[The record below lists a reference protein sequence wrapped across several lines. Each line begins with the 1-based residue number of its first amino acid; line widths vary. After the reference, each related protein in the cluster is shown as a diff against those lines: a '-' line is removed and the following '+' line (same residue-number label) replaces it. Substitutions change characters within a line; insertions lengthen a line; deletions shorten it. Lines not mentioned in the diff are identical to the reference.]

1 MEALMTT
8 KDLSNLIRWWC
19 DTDGVQFAKDIYD
32 NDEQSEYKTEKFQ
45 LMQKKT
51 IMWIASLD
59 NKNRERLVKAIN
71 KKDE

>member
-1 MEALMTT
+1 MTT

-19 DTDGVQFAKDIYD
+19 DTDGIQFAKDIYD